1 MGVVL
6 INTNATSNSN
16 TAQVNKL
23 KVQQILTTSPDNIQS
38 GYVSLQYVDAEL
50 PEDQYI
56 SNLVFNTDFSK
67 YLNEFKEV
75 AGSNSYVIKIT
86 NLTKETT
93 LLGTVTNIANNEV
106 KITIATDDEKSF
118 LRQEIDVDDELI
130 VELDFASKD
139 VTPLAINGLQV
150 QDEQENALGTI
161 TEKVKL
167 KNLTFNN
174 TTKTLEAYNKTAN
187 AVFVSSEGDDVKA
200 EAENPT
206 RPYQTLDAAIAAYKA
221 NTSFTR
227 IIILTSTA
235 FSVNNTWNASGNR
248 TLYIESEEICTINW
262 NATAWITNYAKI
274 EINTP
279 KGTINNN
286 ASTGGNSSN
295 RPDMKINCDVFNQNS
310 GAFGYMVNDGVQIE
324 CNILNATAGL
334 FTGYNYS
341 TKNKIIVKDVFN
353 ISSSSGTFKVINQG
367 IRYTADIAT
376 INNTGNTDFY
386 LDSSVIDVGSITG
399 TGSFRFYLRGSGTS
413 KINYKF
419 GSAITVT
426 NFSHSAFNSY
436 ETLQLSG
443 YLNAPNHNIMDGQN
457 STNPYSL
464 SLIDANVKCNALGAG
479 RFRGGILLDNSNVEV
494 ATKLFHIYDL
504 GASTFELPD
513 PILTIKGACYITRTD
528 NAYDFDLITKSISI
542 VVSNPTI
549 DVDITKGILYT
560 KGKFNRALLNI
571 IESPFNRYSEISFKN
586 QVVVRDKYQII
597 NKTLDVTKS
606 YVIDGELTLTTGQY
620 IEVPDTGNL
629 TINGYGLESSKITKA
644 VAGES
649 IFKKSATNSA
659 GLQLQGLK
667 LDGGGVG
674 TCFDLED
681 STGNNALE
689 FNVVNLENFASLGT
703 LNGYRQFLGT
713 TLGIYGCGS
722 GFILDGTWSGFKIT
736 NTNVFGFG
744 ASGKLFEAGPTLL
757 FNSRFYAELNTSL
770 PAGAIISDFSIGNFN
785 SNKLFQLKNGQYTL
799 NGSNDAVVNTPLLL
813 PNISEKE
820 DAAFFEG
827 NQGISNSFAPFSRIK
842 GEDGLF
848 YEVYIDA
855 TGTLTARTV

>member
-6 INTNATSNSN
+6 LNTAASN
-16 TAQVNKL
+16 TDNNASSSVNQL
-23 KVQQILTTSPDNIQS
+23 KVQEIVNEFALNAETRIDDNSVILLEDNSYIVSIFIAKNSSLYFKDYADNQEGNSFKIETFNTTKTLGRIAQVTAIDYQFEFIKIDLAPEILT
-38 GYVSLQYVDAEL
+38 A
-50 PEDQYI
+50 
-56 SNLVFNTDFSK
+56 DF
-67 YLNEFKEV
+67 
-75 AGSNSYVIKIT
+75 
-86 NLTKETT
+86 
-93 LLGTVTNIANNEV
+93 
-106 KITIATDDEKSF
+106 
-118 LRQEIDVDDELI
+118 DVDDLFT
-130 VELDFASKD
+130 LDFDFASQD
-139 VTPLAINGLQV
+139 VTPLATNGLQV

-161 TEKVKL
+161 TESVKL

-174 TTKTLEAYNKTAN
+174 TTKTLEAYNKTNN
-187 AVFVSSEGDDVKA
+187 AVFVSSEGDDATA

-221 NTSFTR
+221 NTNFTR

-235 FSVNNTWNASGNR
+235 FSVNNIWNASNQR
-248 TLYIESEEICTINW
+248 VLYIESEEICAINW
-262 NATAWITNYAKI
+262 NAPAWTTNQAKI
-274 EINTP
+274 EITIP
-279 KGTINNN
+279 KGTVNNN
-286 ASTGGNSSN
+286 AGTGGNNQN
-295 RPDMKINCDVFNQNS
+295 RPEVKINCDTFNQNS
-310 GAFGYMVNDGVQIE
+310 GAFGYMMNDGVQIE
-324 CNILNATAGL
+324 CRILNATTGNVL
-334 FTGYNYS
+334 FYAPSYTG
-341 TKNKIIVKDVFN
+341 KNRLIVTEAFN

-367 IRYTADIAT
+367 VSYYADIAR

-386 LDSSVIDVGSITG
+386 LGNSTIEVGSIAG
-399 TGSFRFYLRGSGTS
+399 TNRFRFYLSGSGTS

-419 GSAITVT
+419 GSVISVAA
-426 NFSHSAFNSY
+426 FSHGSFNTDA
-436 ETLQLSG
+436 TLQISG

-457 STNPYSL
+457 KLNPYSL
-464 SLIDANVKCNALGAG
+464 SLINANVKCNALGAD
-479 RFRGGILLDNSNVEV
+479 RFRGGVLLDNSNVEI

-504 GASTFELPD
+504 GGASFEVPD

-528 NAYDFDLITKSISI
+528 NAYDFDLITKGIT
-542 VVSNPTI
+542 VSNPTI

-560 KGKFNRALLNI
+560 KGKFNRAIINI
-571 IESPFNRYSEISFKN
+571 LEAPFNRYSEISFKN
-586 QVVVRDKYQII
+586 QIIVRDKYQII
-597 NKTLDVTKS
+597 NKPLDVTKS

-620 IEVPDTGNL
+620 LEVPDTGNL

-644 VAGES
+644 VTGES
-649 IFKKSATNSA
+649 IFKKSATGSA

-689 FNVVNLENFASLGT
+689 FNVVNFENFASIGT
-703 LNGYRQFLGT
+703 LKGYRQFLGT
-713 TLGIYGCGS
+713 TLGIYGCSS
-722 GFILDGTWSGFKIT
+722 GFVIDGTWSGFKIT

-770 PAGAIISDFSIGNFN
+770 PAGAILSNFSIGNFN

-827 NQGISNSFAPFSRIK
+827 NQGISNSFAPFIRLK
-842 GEDGLF
+842 GEDGQF
-848 YEVYIDA
+848 YEGYIDA
-855 TGTLTARTV
+855 TGRWQLRIV